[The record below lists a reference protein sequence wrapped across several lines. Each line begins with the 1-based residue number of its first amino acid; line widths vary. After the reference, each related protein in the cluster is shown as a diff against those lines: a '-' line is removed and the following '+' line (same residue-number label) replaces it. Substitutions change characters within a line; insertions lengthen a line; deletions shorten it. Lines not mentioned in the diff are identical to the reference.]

1 MSKLQDYLINYS
13 IYNWKFTPKSKR
25 VLTGAAGIVIAGIIA
40 AAVINK
46 KK

>member
-1 MSKLQDYLINYS
+1 MSKLQDYLINYGT
-13 IYNWKFTPKSKR
+13 YNWKFTPKSKR
-25 VLTGAAGIVIAGIIA
+25 VITGAVSIVIAGIIA

>member
-1 MSKLQDYLINYS
+1 MNQLQNFLNNYAL
-13 IYNWKFTPKSKR
+13 YNWKFTPKTKR

>member
-1 MSKLQDYLINYS
+1 MKKLQDYLYNYAF
-13 IYNWKFTPKSKR
+13 YNWKFTPKSKR
-25 VLTGAAGIVIAGIIA
+25 VITGAAGIVIAGIIA